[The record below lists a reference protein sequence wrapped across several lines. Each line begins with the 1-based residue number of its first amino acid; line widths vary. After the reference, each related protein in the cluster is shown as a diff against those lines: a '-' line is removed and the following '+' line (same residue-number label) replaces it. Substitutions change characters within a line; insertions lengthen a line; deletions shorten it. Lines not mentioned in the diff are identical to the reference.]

1 MIKLVITA
9 LFVATMAFNG
19 IAQEKI
25 SAVVK
30 EIEKKNTTKVIYS
43 EKRDPQ
49 NKKVYKISKHI
60 TFYDKELK
68 EKLQKAIS
76 EDRENSTSYKV
87 LTNCVI
93 IKFSDNTGENTLEI
107 GTFLNRQAGWSIMIK
122 KQGYKACDGSY
133 SDWEVMIKRIF
144 NDINPNYEAIN
155 NDTAIFVPSCAI
167 CTA

>member
-1 MIKLVITA
+1 MIKLVIAT

-25 SAVVK
+25 NTVVN
-30 EIEKKNTTKVIYS
+30 EIEKNNTTKVIYS
-43 EKRDPQ
+43 EKRNPQ

-76 EDRENSTSYKV
+76 EERENSESYKV

-93 IKFSDNTGENTLEI
+93 IKFSDNLGENTLEI
-107 GTFLNRQAGWSIMIK
+107 GAFLNRQGGWSVMIK

-133 SDWEVMIKRIF
+133 PEWE
-144 NDINPNYEAIN
+144 
-155 NDTAIFVPSCAI
+155 
-167 CTA
+167 